1 MIEALCNQ
9 IWSRENF
16 QSEYRSL
23 LSWHLKMDLGFESNV
38 EIPEDDLQIR
48 LSSAAA
54 TFALSANSKFKE
66 AAYRIAV
73 SIEGLRPGLN
83 YDGNGFAELILSRLG
98 NFPTIQAFLPE
109 SDRLPLQLF
118 SESKSHRLE
127 NTVIDEVVG
136 QFVMTD
142 FQTKL
147 WTKLSESAAITTI
160 VAPTSAGKSFA
171 LQRFLLR
178 EFSRN
183 QNSWF
188 LYVVPSRA
196 LINQVSEEFAR
207 LLRVHNLSNFSI
219 LSTPTPTADLGITGG
234 LFVLT
239 QERLQ
244 TLLEADPALV
254 FRLVVVDEAQVIS
267 DSDRGILLQ
276 TAIEKVRSRSA
287 DTRCLFGCPFIRN
300 PELFRHVFHESVA
313 RANFIDEDY
322 SPVSQNI
329 VFLATDSSARQ
340 SVRFSTFVS
349 GRELFVG
356 SKHFPTEPSF
366 DLSDANNR
374 LAFLALKVG
383 GTDPSIIYAG
393 GPARCED
400 IAGTLAGLKIPTDV
414 SETIAPELTEFASF
428 LREQIHPEYI
438 LAKVVERGVGF
449 HYGKVPSVVRKTVED
464 LFKEGKIRQLVSTST
479 LLHGVNLP
487 AKNLFMLN
495 PTKGKEWG
503 ESTETPLTPSEFWN
517 LAGRAGRLG
526 KEYEG
531 NVFLVDY
538 DSWSQKPL
546 DAEKKQEIK
555 SSFADS
561 LLTRGPELLSF
572 MKDSEHA
579 SGQAEGVEGTFMKL
593 YNSNKAGRLREVL
606 EATGVTFVQARPIID
621 SLVEISRSITVPD
634 EIADRNSTVSVIRQQ
649 ELLNYLEKRFHK
661 KGAAYLLPTH
671 PQARDAYRGML
682 RLFKRIHNHLE
693 RLPQS
698 DGSHKFF
705 ATWAVA
711 WMRGKPLAELIA
723 LRIKYKQENAVR
735 GVNIHSTI
743 REVMRLIEDDLRF
756 RYVKF
761 AKCHNDLLAHVYR
774 SNGAE
779 EFIERIPA
787 IPLYLEFGASSDT
800 MMNLVSLG
808 ISRTTANIV
817 AAKSPDELVSRA
829 AVLSWLRSGGWRR
842 LDISSICKRE
852 LERHLVGTA

>member
-1 MIEALCNQ
+1 M
-9 IWSRENF
+9 
-16 QSEYRSL
+16 
-23 LSWHLKMDLGFESNV
+23 KKDLGFESNGDSA
-38 EIPEDDLQIR
+38 EADLQVR
-48 LSSAAA
+48 LSRVAA
-54 TFALSANSKFKE
+54 TFALSVNSKFKE
-66 AAYRIAV
+66 AAYRMAV
-73 SIEGLRPGLN
+73 SIEGLRPGMN

-109 SDRLPLQLF
+109 SDNLPIQLF
-118 SESKSHRLE
+118 LESRSHRLE
-127 NTVIDEVVG
+127 NTVTDDVVG

-147 WTKLSESAAITTI
+147 WTKLSEEVAITTV

-171 LQRFLLR
+171 LQRYLLR

-183 QNSWF
+183 RNSWF

-196 LINQVSEEFAR
+196 LINQVSEEFAK
-207 LLRVHNLSNFSI
+207 LLRAHNLSDFSI
-219 LSTPTPTADLGITGG
+219 LSTPASPADLGVPGG

-244 TLLEADPALV
+244 TLLEADPALL
-254 FRLVVVDEAQVIS
+254 FRMVVVDEAQMIS

-287 DTRCLFGCPFIRN
+287 STRCLFGCPFIRN
-300 PELFRHVFHESVA
+300 PELFRHVFREAIAS
-313 RANFIDEDY
+313 ANFIDEDY
-322 SPVSQNI
+322 SPVSQNV

-340 SVRFSTFVS
+340 SVKFSTFIS
-349 GRELFVG
+349 GGELFVG
-356 SKHFPTEPSF
+356 SRHFSSEPSF

-374 LAFLALKVG
+374 LAFLAWKVG

-400 IAGTLAGLKIPTDV
+400 IAATLADLKVPTDV
-414 SETIAPELTEFASF
+414 SPTIAPELTEFASF

-464 LFKEGKIRQLVSTST
+464 LFREGKLRQLVSTST

-503 ESTETPLTPSEFWN
+503 EPTETPLTPSEFWN

-538 DSWSQKPL
+538 DSWTQKPL
-546 DAEKKQEIK
+546 DAEKKQEIR
-555 SSFADS
+555 SSFADN
-561 LLTRGPELLSF
+561 LLTRGPELVGY
-572 MKDSEHA
+572 MKDPEHA
-579 SGQAEGVEGTFMKL
+579 SGQAEGVEGAFMKL
-593 YNSNKAGRLREVL
+593 YNSSKAGRLREVL
-606 EATGVTFVQARPIID
+606 EATGVTFVQAKPIID
-621 SLVEISRSITVPD
+621 SLAEISRSITVPD
-634 EIADRNSTVSVIRQQ
+634 EIADRNSMVSVVRQQ
-649 ELLNYLEKRFHK
+649 ELLNYLEKRFRE
-661 KGAAYLLPTH
+661 KGAAYLAPTH
-671 PQARDAYRGML
+671 PQARDAYQGML
-682 RLFKRIHNHLE
+682 RFFKRIHNHLE
-693 RLPQS
+693 KLPKS
-698 DGSHKFF
+698 DGSHKFY
-705 ATWAVA
+705 ANWAVA

-723 LRIKYKQENAVR
+723 LRIKYKQDHAVR
-735 GVNIHSTI
+735 GVNIHTTI

-779 EFIERIPA
+779 EYIEKIPA

-817 AAKSPDELVSRA
+817 AAKLPDELVSRA
-829 AVLSWLRSGGWRR
+829 AVLSWLRLGEWRR

-852 LERHLVGTA
+852 LERHLVGTT